1 LVFFILGKYV
11 PLHSP
16 LQHDWPK
23 ASEQIQAILTMKAP
37 LMRLWKERA
46 FEKKVHDVIP
56 TESQFRSLQEFYGPI
71 QVVTKSVY
79 KLRETDQPTI
89 QHALAIIYQLCNLEQ
104 LAEAKWAQYKY
115 HNFLHHCYIY
125 ALTLHNGV
133 MTHYIIE
140 LT

>member
-1 LVFFILGKYV
+1 M
-11 PLHSP
+11 PLLSP
-16 LQHDWPK
+16 LQQDWPK

-89 QHALAIIYQLCNLEQ
+89 QHALAIIYQLCNLQELEVAK
-104 LAEAKWAQYKY
+104 LA
-115 HNFLHHCYIY
+115 H
-125 ALTLHNGV
+125 
-133 MTHYIIE
+133 
-140 LT
+140 

>member
-1 LVFFILGKYV
+1 MEEMVHPLRFI
-11 PLHSP
+11 
-16 LQHDWPK
+16 
-23 ASEQIQAILTMKAP
+23 
-37 LMRLWKERA
+37 
-46 FEKKVHDVIP
+46 
-56 TESQFRSLQEFYGPI
+56 TESI
-71 QVVTKSVY
+71 N

-104 LAEAKWAQYKY
+104 LGGAKWAQYKY

-140 LT
+140 LTYKFT